1 MNKLTA
7 IRIKYDDGTYSDE
20 IPVST
25 LAEYILWD
33 DSHNLVDIL
42 GNIDMSK
49 GTVQAQLN
57 DKIDDNELDQYLS
70 DEISADVSDWLD
82 THISPSGNTTIVYD
96 TSLKT
101 AGAAAE
107 SKATGLYCSH
117 P

>member
-7 IRIKYDDGTYSDE
+7 IRIKYDEGTYSDM
-20 IPVST
+20 IPISA
-25 LAEYILWD
+25 LAGQILWN
-33 DSHNLVDIL
+33 DSHSLVDIL
-42 GNIDMSK
+42 GNIDIEK
-49 GTVQAQLN
+49 GTVQSQLN
-57 DKIDDNELDQYLS
+57 EKIDDNELDQYLS
-70 DEISADVSDWLD
+70 DEISTDVSDWLD